1 MIKIAI
7 IGGGPAGM
15 LAAASA
21 ADAGAQ
27 AFLYEK
33 NEKLG
38 KKLFLTGKGRCNITN
53 SARID
58 EFFMHIPRNPKF
70 LYSAFNAFNNQDMV
84 SLLDGLKVPT
94 KVERGGRV
102 FPASDKSSD
111 VLRALSEYCAQ
122 KGVLI
127 RLSSNVLEIKRAH
140 EGFIVITH
148 RGEEKFNA
156 VILATG
162 GLSYP
167 QTGSTGDGYRFAR
180 GFGHG
185 VETPRASLVPLE
197 TEESWPAGLAGL
209 SLKNVRLT
217 AYQNK
222 RAVFDEVGEMLF
234 THFGVSGPLV
244 LSASSRVA
252 DNPKGALLSVD
263 MKPGLNEEE
272 LDRRI
277 LRDFTANTRKLLA
290 NTLYALLPGKMI
302 PVIIGLSGIDPKK
315 PVDQIT
321 KAERRAL
328 LSLLKA
334 LPLTISG
341 ARPIDEAVITRG
353 GVNIREIN
361 ASTMESKRVP
371 GLYFAGELL
380 DVDGY
385 TGGYNLQIAYSTG
398 FLAGKSAAGGEE
410 QGL

>member
-1 MIKIAI
+1 MRRIAI

-15 LAAASA
+15 TAAASA
-21 ADAGAQ
+21 ADAGAT
-27 AFLYEK
+27 AVLYEK

-70 LYSAFNAFNNQDMV
+70 LYSAFNAFGNHDII
-84 SLLDGLKVPT
+84 SLLNRQKVET
-94 KVERGGRV
+94 RVERGGRV
-102 FPASDKSSD
+102 FPASNKSSD

-122 KGVLI
+122 KGVLVH
-127 RLSSNVLEIKRAH
+127 LNLNVLDIKRAQ
-140 EGFIVITH
+140 GKFIVVT
-148 RGEEKFNA
+148 RRSEEKFDA

-167 QTGSTGDGYRFAR
+167 QTGSTGDGYRFAG
-180 GFGHG
+180 GFGHV
-185 VETPRASLVPLE
+185 VEQPRPSLVPLE
-197 TEESWPAGLAGL
+197 TEESWPAELTGL

-222 RAVFDEVGEMLF
+222 RSVFDEVGEMLF

-244 LSASSRVA
+244 LSASSRIA
-252 DNPKGALLSVD
+252 ENPRGARLSID

-277 LRDFTANTRKLLA
+277 LRDFTANTRKLLT
-290 NTLYALLPGKMI
+290 NSLYALLPGKMT
-302 PVIIGLSGIDPKK
+302 PVIIGLSGIDPQK

-353 GVNIREIN
+353 GVSVREIN

-385 TGGYNLQIAYSTG
+385 TGGFNLQIAYSTG

-410 QGL
+410 RVL